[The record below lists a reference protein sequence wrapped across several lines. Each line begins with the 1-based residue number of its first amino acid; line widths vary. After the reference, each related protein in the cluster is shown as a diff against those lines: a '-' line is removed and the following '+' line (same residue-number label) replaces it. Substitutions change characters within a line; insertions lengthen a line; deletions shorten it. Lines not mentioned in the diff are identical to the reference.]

1 MSEDFIFALWFTLA
15 GASWLLFLL
24 FFCFCYECWWCSI
37 PRPAHRALHTFIAKA
52 VCGSS
57 FAGSH
62 LGI

>member
-1 MSEDFIFALWFTLA
+1 MSEDFIFALSFTLA

-24 FFCFCYECWWCSI
+24 FFCYEWWWCAI
-37 PRPAHRALHTFIAKA
+37 PRLAHRALHSFIAMA

-62 LGI
+62 LGV